1 MTNWQGNANIKY
13 SDNYWITFG
22 NLWQYYRRE
31 PALNTDE
38 GIIDYFLLITIAL
51 HLSLKIAVQ
60 TGNEGKKEVEIIV
73 PLKYLS
79 NFERTLE
86 MLLINWHL
94 INVILTWP
102 ENCFLI
108 NNAID
113 GQTATFTITD
123 TRLYNPVVTLLTQ
136 DNVKILDQ

>member
-22 NLWQYYRRE
+22 NLWKYYRGE
-31 PALNTDE
+31 PALNADE

-60 TGNEGKKEVEIIV
+60 TENEGKKEVEIIV

-86 MLLINWHL
+86 MSLINWHL

-102 ENCFLI
+102 ENCFII

-113 GQTATFTITD
+113 GQTTTFTVTD

-136 DNVKILDQ
+136 GNVKILDQ